1 MGMFQGLDTSASGLT
16 AERLRLDLIANNI
29 ANVNTT
35 RTGRTTALGNQIPYT
50 RQMAVFVP
58 RPPEANFAQILGQ
71 AVAVANT
78 QNGMTPGGS
87 VTPGGLAASGSSL
100 AAGVP
105 AFSNGVQVAA
115 IVEDRAPYELEYN
128 PDSPDAVR
136 VPENGVPVGY
146 VRKPNVNIVTE
157 MVDMISA
164 SRAYEANVTALNASK
179 AMFSKALEIGK
190 G

>member
-16 AERLRLDLIANNI
+16 AQRLRLDLIANNI

-35 RTGRTTALGNQIPYT
+35 RTGRTTAAGNQIPFT

-58 RPPEANFAQILGQ
+58 SPPQTNFAHTLGQ
-71 AVAVANT
+71 ALAQTGTNRVS
-78 QNGMTPGGS
+78 GGNAGTS
-87 VTPGGLAASGSSL
+87 GLPVFVGT
-100 AAGVP
+100 
-105 AFSNGVQVAA
+105 GVQVGA
-115 IVEDRAPYELEYN
+115 IVEDGTTPYQLEYN
-128 PDSPDAVR
+128 PDSPDAVSA
-136 VPENGVPVGY
+136 PENGVPVGY

-179 AMFSKALEIGK
+179 SMFNKALEIGR